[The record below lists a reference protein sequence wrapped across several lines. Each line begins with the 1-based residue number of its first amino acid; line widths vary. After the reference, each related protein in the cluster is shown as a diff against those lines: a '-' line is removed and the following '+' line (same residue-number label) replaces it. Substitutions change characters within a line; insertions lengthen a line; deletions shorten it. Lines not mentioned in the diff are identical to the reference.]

1 MRVVAFLGTCRKH
14 DLEADVR
21 RKGVVADCRRLGKFN
36 ITGTAIYT

>member
-21 RKGVVADCRRLGKFN
+21 RKGAVADCGRLEKCN
-36 ITGTAIYT
+36 MTGTVIYT